1 MIARGASRAGR
12 CDHLTQLREGCILS
26 RWGASHPHVA
36 PLRAETLRAR
46 TRNSHLAC
54 FRFHVS
60 RAAECSGVKGSQRR
74 IDRLHTSKQTSS
86 RRSTQGLRPPFLCYG
101 APLPATGLS
110 DPIKPIP
117 LRFYESCPLGDQH
130 FKEINN
136 FKATQSNVAGIT
148 ALLGADSILTSC
160 TSLHYLTAAIKKPAG
175 TKWIIPCEYNATSGG
190 LYSVQVG
197 GISPSCR
204 ATSC

>member
-1 MIARGASRAGR
+1 MLWGR
-12 CDHLTQLREGCILS
+12 RLATSYRPLAHVQTNVIS
-26 RWGASHPHVA
+26 KKHP
-36 PLRAETLRAR
+36 R
-46 TRNSHLAC
+46 TA
-54 FRFHVS
+54 
-60 RAAECSGVKGSQRR
+60 
-74 IDRLHTSKQTSS
+74 
-86 RRSTQGLRPPFLCYG
+86 PPFLCYG

-175 TKWIIPCEYNATSGG
+175 TKWVTPCEYNATSGG

-197 GISPSCR
+197 GISPSCC
-204 ATSC
+204 ATPC